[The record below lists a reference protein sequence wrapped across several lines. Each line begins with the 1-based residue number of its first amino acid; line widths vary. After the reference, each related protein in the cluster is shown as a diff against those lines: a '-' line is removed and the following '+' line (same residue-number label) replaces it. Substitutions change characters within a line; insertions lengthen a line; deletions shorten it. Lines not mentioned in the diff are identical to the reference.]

1 MSDDMS
7 VEAKERA
14 FRKDRVFTPPQR
26 EWLDRFERLAAD
38 LHHER
43 LVTLKTREIL
53 IHLRVSRGEL
63 IEAAKLTPAGRSHAD
78 LVTDFQVLIR
88 TCNVFAGDT
97 VLPKHVRD
105 LAQLCAVRASE
116 LR

>member
-14 FRKDRVFTPPQR
+14 FRRDRVFTPPQR

-38 LHHER
+38 LRGER
-43 LVTLKTREIL
+43 LAALKCREIL
-53 IHLRVSRGEL
+53 IHLRVSRAEL
-63 IEAAKLTPAGRSHAD
+63 IEAAKLEHSGRSHAD
-78 LVTDFQVLIR
+78 IVSDFQGLIR

-97 VLPKHVRD
+97 PLPRHVRD
-105 LAQLCAVRASE
+105 LALLCAVRPSE